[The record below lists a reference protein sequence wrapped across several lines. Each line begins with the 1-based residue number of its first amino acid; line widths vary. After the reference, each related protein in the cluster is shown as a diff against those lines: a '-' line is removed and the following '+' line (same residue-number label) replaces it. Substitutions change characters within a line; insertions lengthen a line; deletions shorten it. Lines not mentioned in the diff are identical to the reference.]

1 MKCLRIAKS
10 GSILEGSDAYCIEK
24 IVFIDPKGNP
34 LGFSGGGT
42 TGQHGPLASELGY
55 ISPDAAVRDGFLR
68 IAEVTFDQTSFE
80 LEISLQIPPKGLS
93 PQQRQH
99 ITAIFK
105 KERFNG
111 TLFVEVMD
119 KGWGSV
125 DIYRGPIDLDK
136 AIKEAMS

>member
-1 MKCLRIAKS
+1 MKRLRMAKKTT
-10 GSILEGSDAYCIEK
+10 LKGSDAYQIEN
-24 IVFIDPKGNP
+24 IVFIDPEGNP
-34 LGFSGGGT
+34 LGFSGGDT
-42 TGQHGPLASELGY
+42 TGTHAPLASELGY
-55 ISPDAAVRDGFLR
+55 NSPDAAVRDGYLR
-68 IAEVTFDQTSFE
+68 VAEVTFDTTSFE
-80 LEISLQIPPKGLS
+80 LNINLQIPPKGLS

-99 ITAIFK
+99 ITAVFK

-111 TLFVEVMD
+111 TLFVEVMG